1 MTQSVPFDNDINNN
15 DYDNDVDGA
24 DGDEGHD
31 SDDDGDNDDVLG
43 DDEDP
48 ISPVAPF
55 DDKKSALRKSAS
67 RAVTKHCW

>member
-1 MTQSVPFDNDINNN
+1 MTQSVPFDDDINNN
-15 DYDNDVDGA
+15 DGDNDDVDGA

-31 SDDDGDNDDVLG
+31 SDNDGANDDVLC

-67 RAVTKHCW
+67 RAVTKHC

>member
-1 MTQSVPFDNDINNN
+1 MTQSVPFDDDINNN
-15 DYDNDVDGA
+15 DGDNDDVDG
-24 DGDEGHD
+24 DQGHD
-31 SDDDGDNDDVLG
+31 SDNDDVLG

>member
-1 MTQSVPFDNDINNN
+1 MTQSVPFDDDINNN
-15 DYDNDVDGA
+15 DG
-24 DGDEGHD
+24 DGDQGHD

-67 RAVTKHCW
+67 RAVTKHC

>member
-1 MTQSVPFDNDINNN
+1 MTQSVPFDDDINNN
-15 DYDNDVDGA
+15 DGDNDGVDGD
-24 DGDEGHD
+24 DGDQGHD
-31 SDDDGDNDDVLG
+31 SDDDVLG

-67 RAVTKHCW
+67 RAVTKHC

>member
-1 MTQSVPFDNDINNN
+1 MTQSVPFDDDINNN
-15 DYDNDVDGA
+15 DD
-24 DGDEGHD
+24 DGDRGHD

-67 RAVTKHCW
+67 RAATKHC

>member
-1 MTQSVPFDNDINNN
+1 MRSFFLPNWSPPDDP
-15 DYDNDVDGA
+15 A
-24 DGDEGHD
+24 RPLPAEGRPWP
-31 SDDDGDNDDVLG
+31 SGDNDDVLG

-67 RAVTKHCW
+67 RAVTKHC

>member
-1 MTQSVPFDNDINNN
+1 MSQSVPFDDDINNN
-15 DYDNDVDGA
+15 DG
-24 DGDEGHD
+24 DGDQGHD
-31 SDDDGDNDDVLG
+31 SDDGGDNDDVLG